1 MIDVVILAGGR
12 GGEVEKK
19 FGVSNRALLVIEG
32 KFMIEYVIEAFKDV
46 SSIGKI
52 VVVGTVEDFRS
63 RIGNQV
69 ADIVRPGKNPFEST
83 LNGLKALKPEGKVLV
98 VASDIPLLR
107 GEMVEDFFL
116 RCEKRKADFYY
127 PIIRKELYEE
137 KIGKGGRTF
146 VKIKE
151 GCFTG
156 GNLLL
161 LDPKMVETKREWIA
175 RMIESRKNPL
185 AMTLI
190 LGAKIIFKYLL
201 GSLCI
206 EDVEKRVEKILGMK
220 GLAIITP
227 YPEIGFDVDKIEHV
241 DIAKKLLS
249 R

>member
-1 MIDVVILAGGR
+1 MVDVVILAGSR
-12 GGEVEKK
+12 GGEIEEK
-19 FGVSNRALLVIEG
+19 FGVSDRALLVIEG
-32 KFMIEYVIEAFKDV
+32 KFMIEYVIEALRDV

-52 VVVGTVEDFRS
+52 VVVGAVEDFQS

-69 ADIVRPGKNPFEST
+69 ANVVRPGKNPFEST

-127 PIIRKELYEE
+127 PIVRRELYEE
-137 KIGKGGRTF
+137 KIGKGKRTF
-146 VKIKE
+146 VKVKE

-161 LDPKMVETKREWIA
+161 LDPKVVEKKKEWIA
-175 RMIESRKNPL
+175 RIIESRKNPL
-185 AMTLI
+185 AMARV
-190 LGAKIIFKYLL
+190 LGAKIILKYILR
-201 GSLCI
+201 SLRI
-206 EDVEKRVEKILGMK
+206 EDVEKRVENILGMK
-220 GLAIITP
+220 GLAIVTP
-227 YPEIGFDVDKIEHV
+227 YPEIGFDVDRVEHV
-241 DIAKKLLS
+241 DIAKRLLS